1 MRSKTLF
8 SLILLF
14 FTLTIWQPAFAQDD
28 DSRQPQPEVILPAW
42 TMDGLKIEYQRV
54 DVQID
59 NQIAT
64 TRIDQLFVNET
75 NGWLEGM
82 YLFPLPAGATVT
94 ELTMWVD
101 GIPIESKI
109 LRKEEAR
116 AIYDA
121 IVRQMR
127 DPALLEYVGQEAIQA
142 NVFPIPANAER
153 RIEIE
158 YQQVL
163 PADGGLIHYV
173 YPQSTHLY
181 TNLPLEEQSIRV
193 EISSRDAI
201 RSLYSPTHPVADFRD
216 GDFRAVVGFEESD
229 IRADSDFELY
239 YGVSPEEIGLNLISY
254 KERGEDGYFMLLAA
268 PSVDIDPA
276 DVVAR
281 DIILVMDTSGS
292 MKGEKMEQAK
302 DAARYLVSNLNS
314 VDRFNIVAFS
324 TGVRM
329 YAPELADAGQDGAGV
344 EQFINS
350 LEAVGGTNISQSII
364 DAAGLV
370 ESDRPAT
377 IIFMTDGLPT
387 EGIWET
393 APLLDAVN
401 QAIPANAQLFTF
413 GIGNDV
419 DTLLLDTLSSTHR
432 GTTAYVREHERIDEE
447 MAAFFTKISTPVL
460 ANIEIDTDGIIVEQ
474 MYPQELPDL
483 FAGTQ
488 LVIVGRYRNPG
499 PARITLTGDLNGEKQ
514 TFEYADNI
522 FRESGGDD
530 FIPRLWATRTIGH
543 LLTQIRVQGEK
554 AELVDS
560 VINLSLR
567 YGIITPYTSFLIEED
582 DILRQGG
589 SVPMPEPIIDGDG
602 EFEDAVE
609 EASMFDGARDVI
621 EEIVEVAAEV
631 IVEREVEFT
640 GEQAVEEA
648 AEVAEMADAVIAPTQ
663 VASGSRS
670 NSANEKVAQAPIQHV
685 GAKSFVFQNGRWV
698 DTAFSADLPLEQIGF
713 ASDNYFDL
721 VTAAPELANYFAVGE
736 FVTVVFD
743 GIAYAVVPG
752 QGSDSVTLPVMNVRV
767 DSEEDI
773 IVDPVTDVSTDS
785 EQIREDVSV
794 GNLDTDAAPT
804 SRGMLYVGL
813 ATVLVLV
820 GGLAFGR
827 LRGG

>member
-1 MRSKTLF
+1 MMRSKFLKINLLLTL
-8 SLILLF
+8 SLLVGFLAS
-14 FTLTIWQPAFAQDD
+14 WQPAHAQDD
-28 DSRQPQPEVILPAW
+28 DSPFPEPAVIPPAW
-42 TMDGLKIEYQRV
+42 TMEGLKIEYQRV
-54 DVQID
+54 NVEID

-64 TRIDQLFVNET
+64 TRIDQLFVNTT

-193 EISSRDAI
+193 AIASRDAI
-201 RSLYSPTHPVADFRD
+201 RSLYSPSHPIADFRD
-216 GDFRAVVGFEESD
+216 GDFWAIAGFEESD
-229 IRADSDFELY
+229 IRADTDFELY
-239 YGVSPEEIGLNLISY
+239 YGVSPEHIGLNLISY
-254 KERGEDGYFMLLAA
+254 RNEGEDGYFMLLAA
-268 PSVDIDPA
+268 PSVEIDPA
-276 DVVAR
+276 EVVAR

-302 DAARYLVSNLNS
+302 NGARYLVNNLNA
-314 VDRFNIVAFS
+314 VDRFNIVSFS
-324 TGVRM
+324 TGVRK
-329 YAPELADAGQDGAGV
+329 YSDDLVSKEDVAALEQV

-350 LEAVGGTNISQSII
+350 LEAVGGTNISQSLIE
-364 DAAGLV
+364 AADMV
-370 ESDRPAT
+370 DPDRPAT

-393 APLLDAVN
+393 EPLLNAVN
-401 QAIPANAQLFTF
+401 AAMPANAQLFTF

-419 DTLLLDTLSSTHR
+419 DTLLLDTLSNTHR
-432 GTTAYVREHERIDEE
+432 GTTGYVRENERIDEE
-447 MAAFFTKISTPVL
+447 IEAFFTKISTPVL
-460 ANIEIDTDGIIVEQ
+460 ANLEIDYDGIIVEQ
-474 MYPQELPDL
+474 MFPAELPDL

-488 LVIVGRYRNPG
+488 LVLVGRYRNPG
-499 PARITLTGDLNGEKQ
+499 PARITLTGDVNGESQ

-522 FRESGGDD
+522 FRESGGED

-543 LLTQIRVQGEK
+543 LLTQIRIQGERP
-554 AELVDS
+554 ELVDS

-582 DILRQGG
+582 DIINQGG
-589 SVPMPEPIIDGDG
+589 TVPIPGPVTQPDTDFG
-602 EFEDAVE
+602 EEEAQEIQEEVEVIREVEVQVESERAWNVSGADAVE
-609 EASMFDGARDVI
+609 EA
-621 EEIVEVAAEV
+621 
-631 IVEREVEFT
+631 
-640 GEQAVEEA
+640 EEA
-648 AEVAEMADAVIAPTQ
+648 AEMAEAIVAAPQPTPVPQ
-663 VASGSRS
+663 LNGTHSDTA
-670 NSANEKVAQAPIQHV
+670 VAQAPIKHV
-685 GAKSFVFQNGRWV
+685 GVKSFVFQNGRWV
-698 DTAFSADLPLEQIGF
+698 DTAYAADLPVERIGF
-713 ASDNYFDL
+713 ASDTYFEL
-721 VTAAPELANYFAVGE
+721 ITAVPSLADYLAVGE
-736 FVTVVFD
+736 LVTVMHNGV
-743 GIAYAVVPG
+743 AYAIV
-752 QGSDSVTLPVMNVRV
+752 QGAGDGTVTLPEAEPELIQPVQPITEPDVRLEIDTAMG
-767 DSEEDI
+767 DS
-773 IVDPVTDVSTDS
+773 PNTTP
-785 EQIREDVSV
+785 
-794 GNLDTDAAPT
+794 PT
-804 SRGMLYVGL
+804 SRSLIYISVAALM
-813 ATVLVLV
+813 VLLGSMVFT
-820 GGLAFGR
+820 FGR
-827 LRGG
+827 RS